1 LKIQKLWLP
10 ERNKLL
16 KLLVL
21 KMFAFQPDNPDWFK
35 RQQFPAFCE
44 NCQGDFDLPLL
55 LRDISGAFD
64 TLIALFR
71 RRINKK

>member
-1 LKIQKLWLP
+1 
-10 ERNKLL
+10 
-16 KLLVL
+16 
-21 KMFAFQPDNPDWFK
+21 MFAFQPDNPDWFK

-44 NCQGDFDLPLL
+44 NCQGDFDAPLL

-64 TLIALFR
+64 ALIALFR